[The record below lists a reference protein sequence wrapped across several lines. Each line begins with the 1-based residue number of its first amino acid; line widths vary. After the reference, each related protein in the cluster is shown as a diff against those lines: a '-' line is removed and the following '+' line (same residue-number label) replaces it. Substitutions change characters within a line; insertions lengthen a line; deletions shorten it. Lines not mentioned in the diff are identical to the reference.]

1 MLEPLTI
8 DVFEHNFIAEKFEN
22 LIYFHITLNV
32 EIEIE
37 NIYQE
42 EYTQTNIFS
51 HNLKCRNRNRKYLP
65 RRVYSNGI

>member
-42 EYTQTNIFS
+42 EYTQTEFEGRHWGNLLILKQKFS
-51 HNLKCRNRNRKYLP
+51 KTLP
-65 RRVYSNGI
+65 V

>member
-1 MLEPLTI
+1 MECWNHLQLMYLNI
-8 DVFEHNFIAEKFEN
+8 IFIAEKFEN

-42 EYTQTNIFS
+42 EYTQTEFEGRRWGNLLVLKQKFS
-51 HNLKCRNRNRKYLP
+51 KTLP
-65 RRVYSNGI
+65 V